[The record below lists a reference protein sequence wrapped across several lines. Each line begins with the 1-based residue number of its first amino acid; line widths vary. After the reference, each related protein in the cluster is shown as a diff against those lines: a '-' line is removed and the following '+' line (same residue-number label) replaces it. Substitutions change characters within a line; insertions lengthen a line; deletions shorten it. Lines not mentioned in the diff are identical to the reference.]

1 MKRNLLSSAIGC
13 ALLLVGVVGCDDNNQ
28 TEKDAVPPAASVAQ
42 PASPDTPKLKPEE
55 KQRDPES
62 IINDKMGIYI
72 ECYNDMDSTIYTSIK
87 SYSAWL
93 ADPSTGP
100 TGKEQ
105 FVSGILDIDVPYN
118 KCQKNITAVSAL
130 KPELTPI
137 DKLAVPYINSVI
149 DMKKIISKMNK
160 YYQQQDYKD
169 DNFAQGKA
177 LHAEFL
183 KALAVFEPASEA
195 FSAAIHEVNNR
206 RQEEQLK
213 KIEEHEGKSANY
225 YSLSIMLNSKKINQM
240 LEPDKFDTDSA
251 MKQVKVLG
259 EQIDLLKSKMPE
271 AKSRN
276 SAFVSGAEQYLLNAK
291 TRVRR
296 VRDAKP
302 LDEGEALMAANTGD
316 SILVEGS
323 YSRLMS
329 SYNQMVTWFNASN

>member
-1 MKRNLLSSAIGC
+1 MKRNLLSVAIGC
-13 ALLLVGVVGCDDNNQ
+13 ALLLVGVVGCDDNKQ
-28 TEKDAVPPAASVAQ
+28 PEKDAVPPAASAAQ
-42 PASPDTPKLKPEE
+42 QASPDTPKHKPEE

-62 IINDKMGIYI
+62 IINEKMGIYI

-93 ADPSTGP
+93 ADPRTGP

-105 FVSGILDIDVPYN
+105 YVSGIIDIDVPYN

-130 KPELTPI
+130 KPELAPI

-183 KALAVFEPASEA
+183 KALTTFEPASEA

-213 KIEEHEGKSANY
+213 KIEEQEGKSANY

-251 MKQVKVLG
+251 MKQVKALG
-259 EQIDLLKSKMPE
+259 EQIEQLKSKLAE
-271 AKSRN
+271 AQMSN
-276 SAFVSGAEQYLLNAK
+276 TTFVDAAEQYLLAAK
-291 TRVRR
+291 NRVRR
-296 VRDAKP
+296 VRDNTP
-302 LDEGEALMAANTGD
+302 LDDGEAVLMRSAPQMVD
-316 SILVEGS
+316 GS
-323 YSRLMS
+323 FAKLMS
-329 SYNQMVTWFNASN
+329 SYNSMVSWFNSSHG